1 MKFREINSKMDRD
14 GYLIER
20 PKLVFQ
26 YLFMRRAVCGQ
37 LLNNAGNSGSCGFNN
52 ERDTGYGISV
62 KRCL

>member
-1 MKFREINSKMDRD
+1 MDRD

-26 YLFMRRAVCGQ
+26 YLFMSRAVCGQ
-37 LLNNAGNSGSCGFNN
+37 LLNNAGNSASCSFNN